1 VCVIVS
7 AEQRRYYLNLI
18 LLLYAILLWNPITI
32 VKIYIL
38 CWLSKEAFVRHYAW
52 VAVAAAPNEN
62 VSNLM
67 SRLMEEYQLCA
78 VPFAAGRLQCTGD
91 WVLFR
96 LQLETM

>member
-1 VCVIVS
+1 MYSI
-7 AEQRRYYLNLI
+7 I
-18 LLLYAILLWNPITI
+18 KPW
-32 VKIYIL
+32 K
-38 CWLSKEAFVRHYAW
+38 AFVRHYAW

-78 VPFAAGRLQCTGD
+78 VPFAAGRLQFTGD